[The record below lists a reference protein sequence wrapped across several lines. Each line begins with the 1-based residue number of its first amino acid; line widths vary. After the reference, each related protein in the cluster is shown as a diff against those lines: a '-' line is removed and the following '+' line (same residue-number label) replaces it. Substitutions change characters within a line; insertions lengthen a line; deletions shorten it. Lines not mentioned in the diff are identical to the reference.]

1 MNEVQN
7 VVDCRGMMCPAPIL
21 RVAEAARNG
30 TAESL
35 TIFATDPDF
44 VADIEAWCRSASANL
59 IEVQKLGDGSI
70 RAKVALSQA
79 KPKAA
84 NAPGVLSLVGL
95 EPRAAMRKLQERHL
109 QGDGFEL
116 IADRSINA
124 NLHAWASAMSADL
137 DVIPQTD
144 TLTIRM
150 RVSSA
155 PAEPVHALLPIERN
169 HIVANLESRVSSQTD
184 LPPVL
189 QSAAPQALSANLP
202 PRENQTTLLVLK
214 NDYESLLS
222 ALMVANASAAQ
233 GMKVKVFFAFWA
245 INMLRAHTPRKG
257 SKRIAGF
264 FQTMLKML
272 MPRGMSDQRL
282 GKLNMGG
289 LGKTIFLWIMKGKNI
304 MNLEQLVDQAVKQDI
319 EFVVC
324 SMSMGMM
331 GVDEGEIVSLP
342 NIRFAGVTS
351 FASEARQSCTSLVF

>member
-7 VVDCRGMMCPAPIL
+7 IVDCRGMMCPAPIL
-21 RVAEAARNG
+21 RVAEAARSG

-59 IEVQKLGDGSI
+59 LEVQKLSDGSI
-70 RAKVALSQA
+70 RAKVELAQA
-79 KPKAA
+79 KLKTVS
-84 NAPGVLSLVGL
+84 APDVLSLV
-95 EPRAAMRKLQERHL
+95 
-109 QGDGFEL
+109 
-116 IADRSINA
+116 
-124 NLHAWASAMSADL
+124 
-137 DVIPQTD
+137 
-144 TLTIRM
+144 
-150 RVSSA
+150 
-155 PAEPVHALLPIERN
+155 PIERN
-169 HIVANLESRVSSQTD
+169 HIVARLEATAISQTD
-184 LPPVL
+184 IPPVL
-189 QSAAPQALSANLP
+189 QDGLAPALALAPASDVSMNLP

-233 GMKVKVFFAFWA
+233 GMKVKIFFAFWA
-245 INMLRAHTPRKG
+245 INMLRARTPRKG
-257 SKRIAGF
+257 SQRIAGF
-264 FQTMLKML
+264 FQSMLKML
-272 MPRGMSDQRL
+272 MPSGMRDQRL

-351 FASEARQSCTSLVF
+351 FAAEARQSCTSLVF